1 MIPFEQAFALVT
13 RHSSSEVLASA
24 IERLPIADA
33 LGRIVSSSKTALIDV
48 PGYNNSAMDGY
59 AVRAAEILLEQAL
72 PVSQRIAAGD
82 AAQPLAAHSV
92 ARIFTGAMIPDGAD
106 AVILQEDSVQEGSV
120 QEDSLHEKSVQESS
134 AEQAGLAGQDSEP
147 FKQIR
152 FTELPEVGQH
162 IRLAGQD
169 IAAGVQ
175 VVARGQRLSS
185 VDIGLLASVG
195 IAELECYKP
204 LRVAFF
210 STGDELK
217 NPGQDLAVGQI
228 YNSNRYFL
236 AARIRELGA
245 IPVDL
250 GCCPDSAAAT
260 EAMLLQASEQADCIV
275 TTGGMS
281 VGEED
286 YVRQSVESLGSILFW
301 KIAMKPG
308 KPVAFGEIQGT
319 PFFGLPGNPVSSFVT
334 FHLLVRPWLLKR
346 MGYADWCGG
355 YASVIDEVAVE
366 NVDDSMPIK
375 VQPQG
380 LTAVSTFAWHNGGKR
395 LDFLRGDITVNQQ
408 GQLQVSQFQNQ
419 SSGVLSSIAAS
430 NVLIPVKPGQSLTV
444 GEVCKVISLA
454 AVDPFV

>member
-13 RHSSSEVLASA
+13 CHASSNVLASA
-24 IERLPIADA
+24 VERLPIADA

-82 AAQPLAAHSV
+82 AAQPLAAHSI

-106 AVILQEDSVQEGSV
+106 AVILQEDSVQE
-120 QEDSLHEKSVQESS
+120 DSLQEKSVQESS
-134 AEQAGLAGQDSEP
+134 AEQGGLAGQDGEP
-147 FKQIR
+147 LKQIR
-152 FTELPEVGQH
+152 FTELPEAGQH

-169 IAAGVQ
+169 IAAGVL

-195 IAELECYKP
+195 IAEVECYKP

-217 NPGQDLAVGQI
+217 DPGQDLAVGQI

-260 EAMLLQASEQADCIV
+260 EAMLLQASQQADCVV

-286 YVRQSVESLGSILFW
+286 YVRPSVESLGSILFW

-346 MGYADWCGG
+346 MGYADWCDG
-355 YASVIDEVAVE
+355 YASVIDEVAVK
-366 NVDDSMPIK
+366 NVDGSMPSK
-375 VQPQG
+375 VESQG
-380 LTAVSTFAWHNGGKR
+380 VSAVSTFTWHNGGKR
-395 LDFLRGDITVNQQ
+395 LDFLRGNITVNQQ

-454 AVDPFV
+454 AIDPFI